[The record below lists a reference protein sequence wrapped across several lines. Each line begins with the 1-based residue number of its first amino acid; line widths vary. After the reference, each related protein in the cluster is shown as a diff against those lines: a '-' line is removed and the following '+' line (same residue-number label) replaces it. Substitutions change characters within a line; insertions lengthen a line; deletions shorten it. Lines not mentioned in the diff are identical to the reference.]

1 MGKTAVIT
9 DSTSYIP
16 EETRKQYNI
25 TMVPLNVIFGEETFK
40 EEWDITFEDFYYKMK
55 HTEKLPT
62 TSQPSIGLFEE
73 TYRELGAEY
82 DEIVVVTLSSGIS
95 GTFQTAIAAA
105 NMFEELPVHV
115 FDSEV
120 SCMIQGF
127 YALEAAKLANEGKDG
142 RAIMARLEELKEKTS
157 AYFMAD
163 DLNHLHR
170 GGRLNGAQ
178 LFIGSML
185 KVKPVLHF
193 EDKKIVPYEKVRT
206 ERKALAKIRSLLDSD
221 LTQEESASIAV
232 IHGNCLD
239 KAEPIADELRG
250 QYPNADVYIS
260 HFGPVIGT
268 HLGPGALGIGWMH
281 LD

>member
-1 MGKTAVIT
+1 MSNIAIVT

-16 EETRKQYNI
+16 EELREKHQI
-25 TMVPLNVIFGEETFK
+25 TMIPLNISFGDETFK
-40 EEWDITFEDFYYKMK
+40 EEIDITSEDFYYKMQ

-73 TYRELGAEY
+73 MYGDLGSKY
-82 DEIVVVTLSSGIS
+82 DEIIVITLSSGIS
-95 GTFQTAIAAA
+95 GTFQTAVSAA
-105 NMFEELPVHV
+105 NMFDDLPVHV
-115 FDSEV
+115 FDTEV

-127 YALEAAKLANEGKDG
+127 YVLEAAKMAEAGETSA
-142 RAIMARLEELKEKTS
+142 AILERLESLKDRTK

-163 DLNHLHR
+163 DLTHLHR

-193 EDKKIVPYEKVRT
+193 ENKMIVPYEKVRT
-206 ERKALAKIRSLLDSD
+206 EKKALAKIHMLLDTD
-221 LTQEESASIAV
+221 LTNGEDVSIAV
-232 IHGNCLD
+232 IHGNCPE
-239 KAEPIADELRG
+239 KAEPIAAKLRYD
-250 QYPNADVYIS
+250 YPDATVYIS

-268 HLGPGALGIGWMH
+268 HLGPGSLGIGWMK
-281 LD
+281 L